1 MHFLLNGRIGWRA
14 LFPAALATGFCLT
27 GLAVFSLLLFSG
39 SITSGQESYGSIG
52 VVLVLLYYLI
62 GAGVCLLLGAVFG
75 QMWNESHQSPGSTGS
90 DSETNAT
97 AAK

>member
-1 MHFLLNGRIGWRA
+1 M
-14 LFPAALATGFCLT
+14 
-27 GLAVFSLLLFSG
+27 LLFSG
-39 SITSGQESYGSIG
+39 SITSGEKSYGPIG

-75 QMWNESHQSPGSTGS
+75 QMWNESHQPPGSTGS
-90 DSETNAT
+90 DSQANAT